1 MQKALIL
8 GAAAL
13 LGLALAFPATL
24 ARADGKAV
32 RSDVMGVSELKRGMK
47 GHGLTVFEG
56 TKPERFDVEIIDVL
70 TNFRPRQE
78 LILIKT
84 THPRLE
90 VAKVV
95 AGMSGSPIY
104 INGKMIGAYA
114 YGWSFGREPVA
125 GVTPIRAMLDELMMP
140 LPDSMDGWPLRIL
153 PGASAASKKAGSP
166 GRSGGK
172 RFGGELGRYDLFE
185 HAREVKLASS
195 FVSSD
200 RATTVSPVATPL
212 LMGGMTPGAIKLA
225 SDVFSPLGLEP
236 MQAGGGGGTPDP
248 TAPIRFEDGG
258 AIGVQLIRGDMSAMG
273 LGTVTRVEGDKLVA
287 FGHPMMEA
295 GVTALPTAVGRVA
308 WFLASEQRSFKLGMP
323 VRPVGALVNDR
334 VASIVC
340 SHSATAPIVPVTVT
354 IRGVPG
360 VPVSSWNFEV
370 AHEKFMT
377 PTFLAVAIGS
387 GIQAVASEHQDVT
400 WTAKSK
406 LEIHGHGEIALM
418 DYGVSI
424 GGTPDSGEFARSNL
438 VRAVGGVLSNPW
450 QPARIERASVDIE
463 LRYARDILRLRGAEL
478 LESEIDAGQPA
489 RVRLTLVPFVGR
501 EIQKTLTVPLPA
513 RLAGKTV
520 TLEIGPGYQED
531 KDRAAPNSL
540 AELVK
545 NFEDPVFP
553 PKSVVV
559 TFSAG
564 DATLTHRGR
573 VAENLPLGAV
583 DALRPTTSSI
593 APDAYATNVRTVFP
607 IDQYLVGKDKVS
619 VVVRP
624 VVR

>member
-1 MQKALIL
+1 MQKGFLL

-32 RSDVMGVSELKRGMK
+32 RHDVMGVSELKRGMK

-56 TKPERFDVEIIDVL
+56 TKPERFEVEIIDVL

-84 THPRLE
+84 KHPRLE

-104 INGKMIGAYA
+104 IDGKMIGAYA

-140 LPDSMDGWPLRIL
+140 LPDSIDGWPLRLL
-153 PGASAASKKAGSP
+153 PGASAAARKPGAS

-172 RFGGELGRYDLFE
+172 RFGGELGRYDVFE

-200 RATTVSPVATPL
+200 RATSVSPVATPL

-225 SDVFSPLGLEP
+225 SDVFAPLGLEP
-236 MQAGGGGGTPDP
+236 MQAGGGGSAPDP
-248 TAPIRFEDGG
+248 RAPSRFEDGG

-287 FGHPMMEA
+287 FGHPMMAA

-340 SHSATAPIVPVTVT
+340 SHSATAPIVPVTVS

-360 VPVSSWNFEV
+360 VPVSTWNFEV

-387 GIQAVASEHQDVT
+387 GLQAVASEHQDVT

-406 LEIHGHGEIALM
+406 LKIHGHDEIELV
-418 DYGVSI
+418 DYGVAI

-438 VRAVGGVLSNPW
+438 VRAVGAVLNNPW
-450 QPARIERASVDIE
+450 QPARIERASVNVE

-478 LESEIDAGQPA
+478 LESEIDAGKPA
-489 RVRLTLVPFVGR
+489 RVRLTLVPFVGA
-501 EIQKTLTVPLPA
+501 EITKTLSVPLPA

-520 TLEIGPGYQED
+520 TLEIRPGYQED
-531 KDRAAPNSL
+531 KDKASPNTL

-559 TFSAG
+559 TYSAG
-564 DATLTHRGR
+564 DATVTHRGR

-583 DALRPTTSSI
+583 DALRPTSSSI
-593 APDAYATNVRTVFP
+593 APNAYATDVRTVFP
-607 IDQYLVGKDKVS
+607 IDQYLLGKDKVS